1 MPAIAHQNKIL
12 GNTSGGGSTIKVT
25 TSESSLYGQ
34 TVTLTDGTTT
44 LTGTFSNAGECE
56 FTGVMMIGTLTA
68 TSSTASKSIQVPY
81 FGVYTM
87 TLSFFT
93 ATITVTFDASKGA
106 TCTLDG
112 VTVSTSPY
120 AFTVS
125 SAGTYTASC
134 TLDGVTKQGT
144 AKVIT
149 TDGQTETDTIEF
161 GTINVTYDNDFR
173 GTSITCTQ
181 GGTTIT
187 KTAPSTGN
195 TMSFYPDTTGTWEI
209 TGSYSGTTY
218 SSGSIT
224 VSSLSTAV
232 SATLQTLAT
241 ITVTIYGATED
252 TITFTDAASVSHTVV
267 FATGQSSKSETL
279 KVLPSGSSI
288 TFTSG
293 VAKNPD
299 NLSNDYTKTVTL
311 TSASTEVYVMPDD
324 GVLYWWG
331 YENNL
336 EQTTSANGWSQ
347 QTDGTTTFNV
357 NSITI
362 GAPYGGVGSKNAIN
376 TKTIHSIMESTVAGT
391 WYGIGISLKLS
402 NTKALAIGTTTNQ
415 SVVNTVEHL
424 TYNDGNTYI
433 YGAVNS
439 TDSNRAGILYA
450 LWYE

>member
-112 VTVSTSPY
+112 VTASTSPY

-125 SAGTYTASC
+125 SAGTYTASS

-161 GTINVTYDNDFR
+161 GTINLTYANEFR
-173 GTSITCTQ
+173 GQSITCAKT
-181 GGTTIT
+181 GGSTIT

-195 TMSFYPDTTGTWEI
+195 TMSFYPDATGTWEI
-209 TGSYSGTTY
+209 TGAYSGTTY
-218 SSGSIT
+218 SSGNIT

-232 SATLQTLAT
+232 PATLQTLAT

-293 VAKNPD
+293 VAKDPD

-311 TSASTEVYVMPDD
+311 TSASTEVYVMPDNA
-324 GVLYWWG
+324 LYWWG
-331 YENNL
+331 FNGDMEDC
-336 EQTTSANGWSQ
+336 TTANGWSYS
-347 QTDGTTTFNV
+347 GASLSAPVHNTTSVNCVGLNNTINAFATTKTYDQKTVHYILKATSGARYFFTPTKDASYNFNTFNTAYT
-357 NSITI
+357 SLTHI
-362 GAPYGGVGSKNAIN
+362 
-376 TKTIHSIMESTVAGT
+376 TKTSTAST
-391 WYGIGISLKLS
+391 YIGVEGYY
-402 NTKALAIGTTTNQ
+402 NTE
-415 SVVNTVEHL
+415 TVEL
-424 TYNDGNTYI
+424 F
-433 YGAVNS
+433 
-439 TDSNRAGILYA
+439 A